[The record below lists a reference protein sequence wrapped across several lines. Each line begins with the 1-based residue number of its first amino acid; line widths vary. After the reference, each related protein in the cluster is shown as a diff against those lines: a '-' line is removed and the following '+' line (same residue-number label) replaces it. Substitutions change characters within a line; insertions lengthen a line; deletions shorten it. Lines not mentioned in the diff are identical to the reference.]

1 MPLCDLKLGDYYTPC
16 RGIIHI
22 LGPEGHYYAAQ
33 GPESDS
39 SRPVDSIKNLLYF
52 GLMNEPQRFV
62 HQSEVE
68 VDDDFEVD
76 DDLELV
82 DNDDV
87 GLPEEVELVFMQKME
102 LKLSSK
108 FAA

>member
-1 MPLCDLKLGDYYTPC
+1 MTSQVISIWPKT
-16 RGIIHI
+16 
-22 LGPEGHYYAAQ
+22 
-33 GPESDS
+33 S
-39 SRPVDSIKNLLYF
+39 SEVRSSVL
-52 GLMNEPQRFV
+52 V
-62 HQSEVE
+62 VE

-76 DDLELV
+76 DELELV